1 MDWQTLIET
10 MGPWGCT
17 LAVVVWAFLQKRN
30 DPQKRNDQEKQ
41 SDPEKDEI
49 FVRLRALE
57 VLVARIDERVDAIK
71 AAIEKLEG
79 VK

>member
-30 DPQKRNDQEKQ
+30 DP
-41 SDPEKDEI
+41 EKDEI
-49 FVRLRALE
+49 FARLRSVEERLTRVEADLQWIKSALE
-57 VLVARIDERVDAIK
+57 K
-71 AAIEKLEG
+71 WEG
-79 VK
+79 AK

>member
-1 MDWQTLIET
+1 MDWQTLVSE

-30 DPQKRNDQEKQ
+30 DP
-41 SDPEKDEI
+41 EKDEI
-49 FVRLRALE
+49 FVRLRAVE
-57 VLVARIDERVDAIK
+57 VLIARIDERIDAIK

-79 VK
+79 AK

>member
-1 MDWQTLIET
+1 MDWQALVSE

-30 DPQKRNDQEKQ
+30 DPQKQN
-41 SDPEKDEI
+41 DPEKDEI

-71 AAIEKLEG
+71 SAIEKLEG
-79 VK
+79 SK

>member
-30 DPQKRNDQEKQ
+30 DP
-41 SDPEKDEI
+41 EKDEI
-49 FVRLRALE
+49 FVRLRAVE
-57 VLVARIDERVDAIK
+57 VLIARIDERIDAIK
-71 AAIEKLEG
+71 AAIEKLEAR
-79 VK
+79 

>member
-1 MDWQTLIET
+1 MDWPTIVSE

-17 LAVVVWAFLQKRN
+17 LAVVVWAFLQKRS
-30 DPQKRNDQEKQ
+30 DPQKRNDPEKQ
-41 SDPEKDEI
+41 NDPEKDEI

-71 AAIEKLEG
+71 SAIEKLEG
-79 VK
+79 AK